1 MAHSGTLTP
10 RKRRLVAA
18 MMTSRSVAEAA
29 ETASISLRSA
39 WRYLSEPAVK
49 AALSAALDD
58 ALAAVTRRTV
68 DAMGRALDTLEDV
81 QKDGDASP
89 SSKVAAARVVMVTGP
104 RLRESTELSERVQA
118 LEEKIG
124 RTTWRKR

>member
-1 MAHSGTLTP
+1 MARSGTLTP

-58 ALAAVTRRTV
+58 ALAQVTRRTV
-68 DAMGRALDTLEDV
+68 DAMAGALDTLEAV
-81 QKDGDASP
+81 QADREASP
-89 SSKVAAARVVMVTGP
+89 SSKVAAARTVMTAGP
-104 RLRESTELSERVQA
+104 RLRQETELSERVQA

-124 RTTWRKR
+124 GLRWRR